1 MVLRHMQRHTDVP
14 FKKMEVNK
22 ERKTKIHNGL
32 FFDYVFH
39 MNSIIIHL
47 FMYNEVI

>member
-32 FFDYVFH
+32 FFDLLCFSHEQYYYTLIYV
-39 MNSIIIHL
+39 
-47 FMYNEVI
+47 